1 MSAEQ
6 SVTHWISELKEGD
19 ADAAQRLWHYYFRN
33 MVSLARRRLHGA
45 PKRAADEEDVALSAF
60 NSFCVGLQAGRF
72 GDVTDRD
79 NLWPLLVTM
88 TARKAVDLIRHEN
101 RAKRGGTGQAVPTE
115 ERPAQI
121 RLDEVF
127 AREPSPDFAA
137 QIAEQFT
144 LLMQR
149 LDAANDPQLHEIALL
164 KMEGH
169 NNEDIAE
176 QLSCARRTVER
187 KIRIIAAMWKREGD
201 A

>member
-1 MSAEQ
+1 MSVEQ
-6 SVTHWISELKEGD
+6 SVTHWINELKDGD
-19 ADAAQRLWHYYFRN
+19 TSAAQRLWQYYFRH

-101 RAKRGGTGQAVPTE
+101 RVKRGGTGQADADDDRLV
-115 ERPAQI
+115 QI
-121 RLDEVF
+121 RLDEIF
-127 AREPSPDFAA
+127 AREPSPEFAA

-144 LLMQR
+144 LLMQQ
-149 LDAANDPQLHEIALL
+149 LDAANDPQLHELALL

-169 NNEDIAE
+169 KNEEIAE
-176 QLSCARRTVER
+176 QLSCTRRTIER
-187 KIRIIAAMWKREGD
+187 KIRIIAAMWKRESD
-201 A
+201 T